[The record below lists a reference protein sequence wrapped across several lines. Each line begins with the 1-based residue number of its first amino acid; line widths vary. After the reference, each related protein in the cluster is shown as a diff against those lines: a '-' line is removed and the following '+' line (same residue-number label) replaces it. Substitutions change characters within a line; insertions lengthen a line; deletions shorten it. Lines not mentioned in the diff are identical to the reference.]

1 MKKME
6 MQRGSDNVFA
16 DLGFSPE
23 EAENLRVRS
32 DLMSALIEIIRRR
45 DLKQAQA
52 AKMFGVSQPRVSDLT
67 RGRIDKFSVDTLIA
81 MLGAAGATVRVV
93 VRDRRRV
100 A

>member
-1 MKKME
+1 MKRIE
-6 MQRGSDNVFA
+6 MTRGSDNVFA
-16 DLGFSPE
+16 DLGFPPD
-23 EAENLRVRS
+23 EAVNLRVRS

-52 AKMFGVSQPRVSDLT
+52 AKLFGVSQPRVSDLT
-67 RGRIDKFSVDTLIA
+67 RGRIDKFSVDSLIA